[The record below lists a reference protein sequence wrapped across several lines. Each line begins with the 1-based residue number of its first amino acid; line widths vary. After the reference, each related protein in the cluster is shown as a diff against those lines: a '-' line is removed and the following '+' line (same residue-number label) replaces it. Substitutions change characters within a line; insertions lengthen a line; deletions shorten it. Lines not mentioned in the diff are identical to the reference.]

1 MRSKFG
7 LYSKVTL
14 IARKQCA
21 LDGGVASSSLSA
33 RSTAPAIHVICD
45 SSGDT
50 DRQEKVG
57 QGSHGAE
64 WDPRPLHNC
73 AIVFLS
79 AQVCGARPRSFDAGA
94 ECSSSRRW
102 RRRWRRRRSGGGG
115 RAECKGCRSGSSSR
129 SKELSK
135 VLPHKATTEQTA
147 PCNPLASACV
157 CVCVCGYVCVYTG
170 QQPPCNC
177 VWRSSPCCDSP

>member
-1 MRSKFG
+1 MRSKFWR
-7 LYSKVTL
+7 YSKVTL
-14 IARKQCA
+14 IARKQYA

-45 SSGDT
+45 SNGDT

-73 AIVFLS
+73 ALVLLS

-115 RAECKGCRSGSSSR
+115 GAECKGCSSGSTAGARSSAR
-129 SKELSK
+129 CCITRQQQNKQHHAIPLRR
-135 VLPHKATTEQTA
+135 
-147 PCNPLASACV
+147 PCVCGV
-157 CVCVCGYVCVYTG
+157 CVCTQGNSPCNIVCG
-170 QQPPCNC
+170 
-177 VWRSSPCCDSP
+177 SSLPGCDSP